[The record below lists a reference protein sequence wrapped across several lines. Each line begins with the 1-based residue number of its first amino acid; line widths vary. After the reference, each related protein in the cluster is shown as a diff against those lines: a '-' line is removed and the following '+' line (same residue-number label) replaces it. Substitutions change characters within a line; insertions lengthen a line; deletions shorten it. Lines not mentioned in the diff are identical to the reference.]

1 MYRCCLRSLRL
12 RSQPLRC
19 LCGKCIQQKNEFH
32 VTEFLRRVRD
42 EQAAMLKGKSDAEVL
57 AFFASFKQGK
67 ARKPSPDH
75 PKDTAHQS
83 S

>member
-1 MYRCCLRSLRL
+1 M
-12 RSQPLRC
+12 
-19 LCGKCIQQKNEFH
+19 QQKSEFH

-67 ARKPSPDH
+67 AHKPSPDH
-75 PKDTAHQS
+75 PKDPAPRQS